1 MLRSLL
7 LVGAGGAAGSMV
19 RYGASL
25 IIGRLFASPINYTAT
40 FFINVLGCLLI
51 GLLFGFLSKQQM
63 SDGTWLI
70 LATGFCGGFT
80 TFSTFALENV
90 NLMQKG
96 QTVTAIIYTGA
107 SVVVGLLLCR
117 VGIWLA
123 G

>member
-1 MLRSLL
+1 M
-7 LVGAGGAAGSMV
+7 A

-25 IIGRLFASPINYTAT
+25 IIGRLFVNPVNYMAT
-40 FFINVLGCLLI
+40 FIINVVGCLLI
-51 GLLFGFLSKQQM
+51 GLLFGLLSKQQM

-80 TFSTFALENV
+80 TFSTFTLENV

-96 QTVTAIIYTGA
+96 QNVTALMYTAA

-117 VGIWLA
+117 VGIWLVGA
-123 G
+123 